1 MKIILIVWLI
11 LSLCTSRYIS
21 TSDINLSSLTSDLK
35 VPAPYPRAMVREAL
49 GKSLI
54 ASLSNM
60 ADRFDE
66 STSKTVTRHSII
78 GEDEEILILSYKIA
92 KDFIL
97 HLNIIEFSDEQI
109 QRYDLY
115 LSSQRNG
122 LVSFYLLSLHCNI
135 FNLNNALF

>member
-1 MKIILIVWLI
+1 MKIILFVWLI

-35 VPAPYPRAMVREAL
+35 ALAPYPRAMVREAL

-66 STSKTVTRHSII
+66 STSKTVTRQSII
-78 GEDEEILILSYKIA
+78 GDDEEVLILSYKIA

-109 QRYDLY
+109 QR
-115 LSSQRNG
+115 
-122 LVSFYLLSLHCNI
+122 
-135 FNLNNALF
+135 